1 MTGFREV
8 GICRSYDTFLVKT
21 KQNITKQNKN
31 VHQKLF
37 PYHSGLLYYTA
48 TKFPKEKIREGNQ
61 EWRRNNLP
69 YLNGDNLMPN
79 NNSLYVVLD
88 NARPRRTD

>member
-8 GICRSYDTFLVKT
+8 GFCRSYDTFLIK
-21 KQNITKQNKN
+21 TKQNKN

-37 PYHSGLLYYTA
+37 PYHSGLLYCTA
-48 TKFPKEKIREGNQ
+48 AKFPKENTREGNQ

-79 NNSLYVVLD
+79 NNSLYIVLD